1 MEGIKRTQKFFI
13 KQIFATFAR
22 HERISMQTYI
32 MERNTLRYIIAAVL
46 SALLLGGCGHGNG
59 GTKHADADSTY
70 TVGQIRKIAA
80 AEPERA
86 LALLDTAEQRQLLSP
101 FDVNAL
107 RCEVYHNGLSRYKT
121 AFVYARKAYED
132 PEARKNPEKFL
143 SLLSIMAD
151 ECHTNG
157 DYAASVAYCAEG
169 LGLARKAGN
178 RNSEANFHVT
188 WGLNLLEMRQYDEA
202 FRRIDRAIGIL
213 KDETDKNPCYQT
225 WDDLFYAMTM
235 KLSLLWDKDRYE
247 EALALHPLVE
257 EALRQIESNPETPD
271 RIADMRRAE
280 MDVLYCC
287 IAYATDDRTRGDS
300 LLHRVE
306 SNPYTSTPDGEYV
319 RIPCLLLAKRYDEA
333 LRYVRREKRLL
344 QESTDTVNWD
354 HINSHL
360 QMELEAY
367 QGKGDWRSASR
378 VQSAMLALSDT
389 LRRRERQEDA
399 LELAEIYGSKAKDL
413 KIKEEQDKNRLAW
426 TLTGSVC
433 LLLAVAGGFT
443 LAVVRKNREISRK
456 NGTLTASLNEMTDCR
471 KDFLRK
477 QEEVIALQGEVARLS
492 SFIHEKRDMSA
503 GGVPDGDV
511 QPEPEGTEDDR
522 RLFDRIKY
530 EIEKRELFLQKDFDK
545 EAFAKEMNVS
555 PRRLGKLFTTFSG
568 KPLSEYLHDLRLAY
582 ALSLLHD
589 NPNWSLDAVAD
600 KCGLSLRTFH
610 RLFTRKFG
618 MTPQAYK
625 KMDTKESK
633 QDSTGNQ

>member
-1 MEGIKRTQKFFI
+1 MEI
-13 KQIFATFAR
+13 
-22 HERISMQTYI
+22 
-32 MERNTLRYIIAAVL
+32 NTRLYIITDIIL
-46 SALLLGGCGHGNG
+46 SLFFCGCGHGNG
-59 GTKHADADSTY
+59 GTNHADAESTY
-70 TVGQIRKIAA
+70 TVGYIRKIAA

-86 LALLDTAEQRQLLSP
+86 LALLDTAEERKLLSP
-101 FDVNAL
+101 FDVNDL

-121 AFVYARKAYED
+121 AYIYARKAYED
-132 PEARKNPEKFL
+132 PEARNNPEEFL

-157 DYAASVAYCAEG
+157 DYTASVAYCAEG
-169 LGLARKAGN
+169 LGMARKNGD

-188 WGLNLLEMRQYDEA
+188 WGLNLLEMGQYDEA

-213 KDETDKNPCYQT
+213 KDETDRNPCYRT
-225 WDDLFYAMTM
+225 WDDLFYAITM

-247 EALALHPLVE
+247 EALALRPLVE
-257 EALRQIESNPETPD
+257 EALHRIESNPGTPD
-271 RIADMRRAE
+271 GIADMRRAE

-287 IAYATDDRTRGDS
+287 IAYATGNRARGDS
-300 LLHRVE
+300 LLRRVE
-306 SNPYTSTPDGEYV
+306 SNPYTSTPYGEYV

-333 LRYVRREKRLL
+333 LRYVYREKKLL

-354 HINSHL
+354 HISSHL

-389 LRRRERQEDA
+389 LRRRERKEDA

-426 TLTGSVC
+426 TLTGGVC
-433 LLLAVAGGFT
+433 LLLVVAGGFT

-456 NGTLTASLNEMTDCR
+456 NSTLTASLNEMTDNR

-492 SFIHEKRDMSA
+492 SLMHEKQDMVTD
-503 GGVPDGDV
+503 GVPDGDV
-511 QPEPEGTEDDR
+511 RHETDGTEDDR
-522 RLFDRIKY
+522 RLFDRVKY

-545 EAFAKEMNVS
+545 DAFSKEMNVS
-555 PRRLGKLFTTFSG
+555 PRRLGRLFTTFAG

-625 KMDTKESK
+625 KMDAKEGK
-633 QDSTGNQ
+633 

>member
-1 MEGIKRTQKFFI
+1 
-13 KQIFATFAR
+13 
-22 HERISMQTYI
+22 
-32 MERNTLRYIIAAVL
+32 MERNTRLYIITAIIL
-46 SALLLGGCGHGNG
+46 SLFFCGCGHGNG
-59 GTKHADADSTY
+59 GTTHADADSTY
-70 TVGQIRKIAA
+70 TVGYIRKIAA
-80 AEPERA
+80 AEPEWA
-86 LALLDTAEQRQLLSP
+86 LALLDTAEERKLLSP
-101 FDVNAL
+101 FDVNDL

-121 AFVYARKAYED
+121 AYIYARKAYED
-132 PEARKNPEKFL
+132 PEAQNNPEEFL

-157 DYAASVAYCAEG
+157 DYTASVAYCAEG
-169 LGLARKAGN
+169 LGMARKNGD

-188 WGLNLLEMRQYDEA
+188 WGLNLLEMGQYDEA
-202 FRRIDRAIGIL
+202 FCRIDRAIGIL
-213 KDETDKNPCYQT
+213 KDETDRNPCYRT
-225 WDDLFYAMTM
+225 WDDLFYAITM

-247 EALALHPLVE
+247 EALALRPLVE
-257 EALRQIESNPETPD
+257 EALYRIESNPGTPD
-271 RIADMRRAE
+271 GIADMRCAE

-287 IAYATDDRTRGDS
+287 IAYATGNRARGDS
-300 LLHRVE
+300 LLRRVE

-319 RIPCLLLAKRYDEA
+319 RIPCLILAKRYDEA
-333 LRYVRREKRLL
+333 LRYVYREKKLL

-354 HINSHL
+354 HISSHL

-389 LRRRERQEDA
+389 LRRRERKEDA

-426 TLTGSVC
+426 TLTGGVC
-433 LLLAVAGGFT
+433 LLLVVAGGFT

-456 NGTLTASLNEMTDCR
+456 NSTLTASLNEMTDSR

-492 SFIHEKRDMSA
+492 SLMHEKKDMVTD
-503 GGVPDGDV
+503 GVPDGDV
-511 QPEPEGTEDDR
+511 RHETDGTEDDR

-545 EAFAKEMNVS
+545 DAFSKEMNVS
-555 PRRLGKLFTTFSG
+555 PRRLGRLFTTFAG

-625 KMDTKESK
+625 KMDAKEGK
-633 QDSTGNQ
+633 